1 MKTRQFTAPAFRTVL
16 PAPFRSKFT
25 VMSDQ
30 ERAQERARKRAA
42 KAEKPQWALTDKLFE
57 YYLAKVDNLERGTR
71 RMTDD
76 ELREYFSDN
85 SGLTSKQ
92 IEIVITRL
100 NNL

>member
-1 MKTRQFTAPAFRTVL
+1 MQTRRFTAPAFRTVL
-16 PAPFRSKFT
+16 PTPFRSKFT

-30 ERAQERARKRAA
+30 ERAQERARKKAA
-42 KAEKPQWALTDKLFE
+42 KAEKPQWTLTDKLFE
-57 YYLAKVDNLERGTR
+57 HYLQKIDNLEKGTR
-71 RMTDD
+71 RLSDD